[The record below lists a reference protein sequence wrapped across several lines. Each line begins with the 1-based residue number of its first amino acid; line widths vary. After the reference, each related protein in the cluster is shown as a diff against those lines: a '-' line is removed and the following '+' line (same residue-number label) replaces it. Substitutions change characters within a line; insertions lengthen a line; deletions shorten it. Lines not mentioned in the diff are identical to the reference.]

1 VKIDGKRASLEM
13 TLQTKVEFPEMRIAD
28 GPFRVKLEW
37 LRGEKDWLLE
47 RAEGEPVKDA
57 ANR

>member
-1 VKIDGKRASLEM
+1 M